1 MTYLVLKALHILFVI
16 AFMGNITTGLFW
28 ARRAMRTRDLRRI
41 ADTFDGITQSD
52 RVFTVPGVIGIV
64 VTGVA
69 AAILGGQPILS
80 TGWIFWP
87 IVLFAISGI
96 VFGVWVAPL
105 QRRIRELA
113 TSDSTSDS
121 HWATVEVLF
130 RRWELWGALA
140 LLTPVAA
147 AVIMVFKPA
156 WPGV

>member
-1 MTYLVLKALHILFVI
+1 MSYLVLKTLHILFVI
-16 AFMGNITTGLFW
+16 AFVGNITTGLFW

-52 RVFTVPGVIGIV
+52 RVFTIPGVIGII
-64 VTGVA
+64 VTGIAVA
-69 AAILGGQPILS
+69 IQGGLPILS

-96 VFGVWVAPL
+96 VFGAWVAPL

-113 TSDSTSDS
+113 TSDPASDS
-121 HWATVEVLF
+121 NWATVETLF
-130 RRWELWGALA
+130 RRWEFWGALA

-147 AVIMVFKPA
+147 AAIMVFKPA
-156 WPGV
+156 LPGV